1 MSESNGEKHFAA
13 TPSRIAKAKR
23 EGNVPRSA
31 EFSANAAFAVAALS
45 VAGVAPAIGAFTR
58 AGIVRAAHGGLPLA
72 SAVEVLSYSLLPM
85 TAAAIAATI
94 AGIAQTGGLQF
105 VAVAP
110 KFSRIDPIEGLRRIC
125 SRETLTHTVRG
136 FVAFAVTIAA
146 IVPAVRGVFVSA
158 ASAQGPLTVAA
169 STWNGA
175 EHVVFAAVG
184 VGGAFALLEYSVA
197 RREWLRKLRMSFDEL
212 KREIKEHD
220 GDPQTR
226 ARRRAMH
233 RNLVRG
239 SLANVKD
246 ASFVVVN
253 PTHVAVALEYRP
265 PEVPVPM
272 VLVRAADEMA
282 LRVRELAAEH
292 RVPIIENVA
301 LARALYRDANAGVP
315 IPHAHYVAVAEV
327 VAALLRSG
335 ALR

>member
-1 MSESNGEKHFAA
+1 MSDTNGEKHFDA
-13 TPSRIAKAKR
+13 TPSRLAKAKR

-45 VAGVAPAIGAFTR
+45 VVAVAPAIGAFART
-58 AGIVRAAHGGLPLA
+58 GIVRATHGESPVA
-72 SAVEVLSYSLLPM
+72 SAVEIMGYALVPM
-85 TAAAIAATI
+85 TAAAIVATI
-94 AGIAQTGGLQF
+94 AGIAQAGGLQF
-105 VAVAP
+105 VAVTV

-125 SRETLTHTVRG
+125 SRETVTHSIRG
-136 FVAFAVTIAA
+136 VVAFAVAIAA
-146 IVPAVRGVFVSA
+146 IVPAIRGVFVSA
-158 ASAQGPLTVAA
+158 SSAQGPLTVAA
-169 STWNGA
+169 STWTGS
-175 EHVVFAAVG
+175 EHLVFAAAG
-184 VGGAFALLEYSVA
+184 VGGVFAVLEYSVA

-220 GDPQTR
+220 GDPQAR
-226 ARRRAMH
+226 ARRRALH

-239 SLANVKD
+239 SLAKVED

-265 PEVPVPM
+265 PDVPVPT

-292 RVPIIENVA
+292 RIPIIENVA
-301 LARALYRDANAGVP
+301 LARALYRDAQAGVP
-315 IPHAHYVAVAEV
+315 IPHTHYVAVAEV

-335 ALR
+335 ALS